1 MKKSPPE
8 WLKIARELHSMSQV
22 GLEHAQNGFETER
35 YTRLRELAA
44 EIVSKQST
52 LSEEVVQESFAMQPG
67 YITPKV
73 DVRAAVFREGKILLV
88 KEVNDGRWSM
98 PGGWADVGDTPT
110 EAILREVREESGF
123 DVRVVNLIGIYDAN
137 RVPDKE
143 MMPFYHAYK
152 LLFLCEIEGGEARTS
167 HETPDVG
174 FFGIDEIPPLSL
186 FRTTME
192 HVEHAFAQNA
202 NPATGTVI
210 E

>member
-1 MKKSPPE
+1 LTTPE

-44 EIVSKQST
+44 EIISKQSI
-52 LSEEVVQESFAMQPG
+52 LSAEEVSASFAMQPG

-73 DVRAAVFREGKILLV
+73 DVRAAVFRDGKILLV

-98 PGGWADVGDTPT
+98 PGGWADVGDTPA
-110 EAILREVREESGF
+110 EAILREVKEESGF
-123 DVRVVNLIGIYDAN
+123 DARVLSVVGIYDAN

-152 LLFLCEIEGGEARTS
+152 LIFFCQIEGGEASTS

-186 FRTTME
+186 LRTTMAHIE
-192 HVEHAFAQNA
+192 DAFAQKN
-202 NPATGTVI
+202 NPSMGTVI